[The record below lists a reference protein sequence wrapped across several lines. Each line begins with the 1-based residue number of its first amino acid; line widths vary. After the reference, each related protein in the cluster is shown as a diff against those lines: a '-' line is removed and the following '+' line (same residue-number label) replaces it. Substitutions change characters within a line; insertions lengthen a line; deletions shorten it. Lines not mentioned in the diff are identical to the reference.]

1 MADPHPKTDADA
13 GAGAGTG
20 TDTDT
25 DTSSRILTRLPAA
38 HRSLFERFQ
47 RLQRVGVALSAEQNL
62 DRLLRMILDTGKDLT
77 TADAGTVFVRV
88 DDVSMNPNAT
98 GKDEI
103 WSSTPS
109 LALKVSVND
118 SIHFPF
124 QEMRLPWDQTSIAGR
139 VAVTG
144 TLLNIPDAYA
154 LPKGSPYRHSD
165 RFDKEIGYKTRSMLV
180 VPMKNIEGEV
190 IGVLMLINKKRSAGD
205 RIASP
210 AEADA
215 KAIAFTEV
223 DEELISALG
232 SQAAVS
238 IEKATLYAQIKGM
251 FRGFVESLIGV
262 LERRNY
268 TTGGHC
274 RRMAD
279 YAVETARAIHKTGL
293 RGGAFTEAELEELEY
308 AGLLHDIGK
317 LAVPDAVLDKRNKL
331 TDEQIKIIEY
341 RFAFARSK
349 VSPDVAAKLDGW
361 LQEIRRINVPR
372 GVSDADLELL
382 EQVRRIRFVDVD
394 GTEQPLLSD
403 GEHENLAIRRGNLTP
418 RERAQIERHIVETW
432 EILRTIPW
440 PKHLRKIPN
449 VAATHH
455 EKLDGSGYPWGLRGD
470 EIPLGGKILAIA
482 DIFEALTAQDRPYK
496 PPIPFDKACAIIR
509 EEVAKGKLDGEL
521 FEIFLKFK
529 VYRHHLDTET
539 GKIALPKR

>member
-1 MADPHPKTDADA
+1 MKMADA
-13 GAGAGTG
+13 G
-20 TDTDT
+20 TD
-25 DTSSRILTRLPAA
+25 SPSRILTRLPAEQ
-38 HRSLFERFQ
+38 RSLFERFH

-62 DRLLRMILDTGKDLT
+62 DRLLRMILDTAKDLT

-88 DDVSMNPNAT
+88 DETQMNQNAT

-124 QEMRLPWDQTSIAGR
+124 QEMRLPWDQSSIAGR
-139 VAVTG
+139 VAATG
-144 TLLNIPDAYA
+144 ELLNIPNAYD
-154 LPKGSPYRHSD
+154 LPKDSPFRHSD
-165 RFDKEIGYKTRSMLV
+165 RFDKQIGYKTRSMLV
-180 VPMKNIEGEV
+180 VPMKNIDGEV
-190 IGVLMLINKKRSAGD
+190 IGVLMLINKKRAVAD
-205 RIASP
+205 RIATP

-215 KAIAFTEV
+215 KAVAFTEV
-223 DEELISALG
+223 DEELIGALG

-238 IEKATLYAQIKGM
+238 IEKATLYEQIKGM

-279 YAVETARAIHKTGL
+279 YAVETARAIHSTGF
-293 RGGAFTEAELEELEY
+293 RGATFTEAQLEELEY

-331 TDEQIKIIEY
+331 TDEQMKILEY
-341 RFAFARSK
+341 RFAFARQSLPPETA
-349 VSPDVAAKLDGW
+349 SKLDGW
-361 LQEIRRINVPR
+361 LREIRRINVPR
-372 GVSDADLELL
+372 GVSDADLTLL
-382 EQVRRIRFVDVD
+382 EEVRRVRFVDAD
-394 GTEQPLLSD
+394 GTEQPLLTD
-403 GEHENLAIRRGNLTP
+403 FEHENLAIRRGNLTP
-418 RERAQIERHIVETW
+418 KERAQIERHIVETW

-440 PKHLRKIPN
+440 PKYLRRIPN
-449 VAATHH
+449 MAATHH
-455 EKLDGSGYPWGLRGD
+455 EKLDGSGYPWKFKAD

-496 PPIPFDKACAIIR
+496 PPIPFDKTCAIIR
-509 EEVAKGKLDGEL
+509 DEIAHGKLDGEL
-521 FEIFLKFK
+521 FEIFLRHK
-529 VYRHHLDTET
+529 VYRQHLNEET
-539 GKIALPKR
+539 GKISIPKKA